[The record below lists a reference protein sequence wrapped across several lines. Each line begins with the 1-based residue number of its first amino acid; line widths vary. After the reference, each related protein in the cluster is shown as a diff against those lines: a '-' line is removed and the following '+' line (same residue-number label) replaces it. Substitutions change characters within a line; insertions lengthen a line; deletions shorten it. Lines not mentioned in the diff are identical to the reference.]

1 MEKAPHE
8 QGFLVYQIYADLHK
22 AGFYD
27 TEPALFFSS
36 IPLPFCQTPQSPGIQ
51 AVDGPV
57 VHWLCTQREVEVN
70 AGPPLAPQ
78 HRIQVDA
85 NGRRERV

>member
-8 QGFLVYQIYADLHK
+8 QGFLVYQIYADLFK

-27 TEPALFFSS
+27 AKPALFFSS
-36 IPLPFCQTPQSPGIQ
+36 IPLPFCQTPQCFGIQ

-57 VHWLCTQREVEVN
+57 VH
-70 AGPPLAPQ
+70 
-78 HRIQVDA
+78 
-85 NGRRERV
+85 